1 MSDLKIG
8 IIGCGNMGSAIL
20 RGLLAKNIA
29 SAGSIAVNDKD
40 TGKAESVAMSSG
52 CRHAELSAL
61 VKNVDYLIIAVKPQ
75 NSEILLKKLSGL
87 ITGQTIISVMAGVKI
102 STVTD
107 LLGKE
112 VPVARAMPNMAAVIG
127 ESMTCVSFNDLADE
141 KEEVKKIFSSIGRV
155 VEVEEAL
162 MDAVTAV
169 SGSGP
174 AYLFYLADVM
184 ISAGEK
190 AGLDPDV
197 AKELVTQTLFGA
209 SSLLKNNMDISAG
222 EHIRAVA
229 SKGGTTE
236 AALSIFEDNE
246 LKGIIK
252 AAINRAKQR
261 SEELSGG

>member
-29 SAGSIAVNDKD
+29 CADSIVVNDKD
-40 TGKAESVAMSSG
+40 TGKAEAAALSSE

-61 VKNVDYLIIAVKPQ
+61 IKSADYLIIAVKPQ
-75 NSEILLKKLSGL
+75 DSEVLLKKLSGL
-87 ITGQTIISVMAGVKI
+87 IAGQTIISVMAGVKI
-102 STVTD
+102 STITG
-107 LLGKE
+107 LLGKKL
-112 VPVARAMPNMAAVIG
+112 PVARAMPNMAAAIG
-127 ESMTCVSFNDLADE
+127 ESMTCVSFNDLVDE
-141 KEEVKKIFSSIGRV
+141 KEEVKKIFSGIGRV

-162 MDAVTAV
+162 LDAVTAV

-174 AYLFYLADVM
+174 AYLFYLADAM

-190 AGLDPDV
+190 AGLEPAV
-197 AKELVTQTLFGA
+197 AKELVTQTLYGA

-222 EHIRAVA
+222 EHISAVA

-236 AALSIFEDNE
+236 AALSVFEERE
-246 LKGIIK
+246 LKDIIE
-252 AAINRAKQR
+252 AAITRAKQR